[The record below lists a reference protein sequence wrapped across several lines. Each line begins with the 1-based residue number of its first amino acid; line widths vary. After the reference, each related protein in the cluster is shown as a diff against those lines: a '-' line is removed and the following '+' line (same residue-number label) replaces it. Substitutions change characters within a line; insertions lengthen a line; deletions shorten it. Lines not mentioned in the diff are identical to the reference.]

1 MAWRRKKSNKSLPSP
16 SKTDS
21 EEDAKTANLQAA
33 FAKIKYPPPV
43 VSMVGAVVH
52 ANGKVE
58 GQHPTSSPPS
68 PQNAS
73 PLPQTPVPA
82 ATTVAKTPAPE
93 KTSNETASAA
103 PTPVQAKLIP
113 AAENPV
119 ALASQTASTP
129 TPIPKTHE
137 GPLSKKELTA
147 LGDFL
152 KQKKKTPTPNTAATP
167 VIAPTDPDPEAA
179 IATHIAQKKK
189 AEEAEAA
196 ALEAEKWHVSQAKIH
211 EKTLDSKELYRLI
224 ALWLGAIPVAF
235 ILYKITQA
243 LGADKATGV
252 GRYLYIAP
260 IYLIAMYSL
269 VGWIPVVLLYM
280 RTRKD

>member
-1 MAWRRKKSNKSLPSP
+1 MAWRRKKSNESLPSP

-52 ANGKVE
+52 ADGKVE
-58 GQHPTSSPPS
+58 GQHPISSPAS
-68 PQNAS
+68 PQSAS
-73 PLPQTPVPA
+73 PIPQTPVPA

-93 KTSNETASAA
+93 NPSSETVPAA
-103 PTPVQAKLIP
+103 PTPVQAKVAP
-113 AAENPV
+113 EAENPV
-119 ALASQTASTP
+119 TLAPQTASTP
-129 TPIPKTHE
+129 TLKTHE

-152 KQKKKTPTPNTAATP
+152 KQKKKTSTPKTAATP

-189 AEEAEAA
+189 AEEADAA
-196 ALEAEKWHVSQAKIH
+196 AIEAEKWHVSQAKIH

-243 LGADKATGV
+243 LGADKATGI

>member
-1 MAWRRKKSNKSLPSP
+1 MAWRRKKSNESLPSP

-52 ANGKVE
+52 ADGKVE
-58 GQHPTSSPPS
+58 GQRPISPPAS

-73 PLPQTPVPA
+73 PIPQTLVPA
-82 ATTVAKTPAPE
+82 ATTVAKTSVPE
-93 KTSNETASAA
+93 KPSNETASAA
-103 PTPVQAKLIP
+103 TTPVQAKP
-113 AAENPV
+113 AHEAQSPV
-119 ALASQTASTP
+119 APAPQTTSTSTP
-129 TPIPKTHE
+129 TPKTHE

-152 KQKKKTPTPNTAATP
+152 KQQKKAPLPKTQVTP
-167 VIAPTDPDPEAA
+167 VIAPTNPDPEAA
-179 IATHIAQKKK
+179 IASHIAQKKK

-211 EKTLDSKELYRLI
+211 EKTVDSKELYRLI

-243 LGADKATGV
+243 LGADKATGI

>member
-1 MAWRRKKSNKSLPSP
+1 MAWRRKKSNESLPSP
-16 SKTDS
+16 SKTGS

-52 ANGKVE
+52 ADGKVE
-58 GQHPTSSPPS
+58 GQRPISPPAS

-73 PLPQTPVPA
+73 PIPQTLVPA
-82 ATTVAKTPAPE
+82 ATTVAKTSVPE
-93 KTSNETASAA
+93 KPSNETVLAA
-103 PTPVQAKLIP
+103 PTPAQAKVTP
-113 AAENPV
+113 EVENPV
-119 ALASQTASTP
+119 ALSTQAASTP
-129 TPIPKTHE
+129 TPTPKTHE
-137 GPLSKKELTA
+137 GPLSKKELSA
-147 LGDFL
+147 LGEFL
-152 KQKKKTPTPNTAATP
+152 KQKKKAPTPNTAATP
-167 VIAPTDPDPEAA
+167 VIAPTNPDPEAA

-189 AEEAEAA
+189 AEEADAA
-196 ALEAEKWHVSQAKIH
+196 AIEAEKWHVSQAKIH
-211 EKTLDSKELYRLI
+211 EKTLDSKELYRLV

-243 LGADKATGV
+243 LGADKATGI

>member
-1 MAWRRKKSNKSLPSP
+1 MAWRRKKSNESLPSS
-16 SKTDS
+16 SKTGP

-33 FAKIKYPPPV
+33 FAKIKYPTPV

-52 ANGKVE
+52 ADGKVE
-58 GQHPTSSPPS
+58 GRHPISAPAS
-68 PQNAS
+68 PQNAL
-73 PLPQTPVPA
+73 PIPQTPVPA

-113 AAENPV
+113 EAENPV
-119 ALASQTASTP
+119 ALSTQTASTP
-129 TPIPKTHE
+129 TPTPKTHE
-137 GPLSKKELTA
+137 GPLSKKELSA

-152 KQKKKTPTPNTAATP
+152 KQKKKAPTPKTAATP
-167 VIAPTDPDPEAA
+167 VITPTNPDPEAA

-196 ALEAEKWHVSQAKIH
+196 AIEAEKWHVSQAKIH

-224 ALWLGAIPVAF
+224 ALWLAAIPVAF

-243 LGADKATGV
+243 LGADKATGI